1 MLAYDNTISVIL
13 FTCYVHV
20 QGGSMSFEDVK
31 SFLQLVEV
39 ITDVEMA
46 LSMYSAAGAS
56 ITASG

>member
-1 MLAYDNTISVIL
+1 MTTLLVSYSL
-13 FTCYVHV
+13 HV
-20 QGGSMSFEDVK
+20 MCMYRGGSMSFEDVK